1 MDNGT
6 KDAVKLFVELIIIF
20 TALYFIPILLTG
32 G

>member
-20 TALYFIPILLTG
+20 AVLYYLPILLMG

>member
-6 KDAVKLFVELIIIF
+6 KDALKLFIELIIIF
-20 TALYFIPILLTG
+20 AVLYYIPILIAG

>member
-6 KDAVKLFVELIIIF
+6 KDAIKLFVELIIIF
-20 TALYFIPILLTG
+20 TVLYYIPILLTG

>member
-6 KDAVKLFVELIIIF
+6 KDAIKLFVELIIIF
-20 TALYFIPILLTG
+20 AALYYIPILITG